1 MEAYAQSNETEAK
14 VIPPA
19 QTGAIW
25 KTFWILLI
33 LTAIEFAI
41 AFNMPNNHYRVA
53 IFATM
58 TIVKA
63 FFIVGEFMH
72 LKQEAKTLIW
82 AVLFPVI
89 TIAWLLLA
97 LLLEGGAHR

>member
-1 MEAYAQSNETEAK
+1 MDSHSQVIEKK
-14 VIPPA
+14 VIAPA
-19 QTGAIW
+19 QTAAIW

-41 AFNMPNNHYRVA
+41 AFTMPNNRWRVG
-53 IFATM
+53 IFSTM

-72 LKQEAKTLIW
+72 LKHEVKVLIW

-89 TIAWLLLA
+89 TIAWLLVA

>member
-1 MEAYAQSNETEAK
+1 MALQTQTTEQK
-14 VIPPA
+14 VISPA
-19 QTGAIW
+19 QTAAIW

-33 LTAIEFAI
+33 LTGIEFAI
-41 AFNMPNNHYRVA
+41 AFTMPNNRYRVA
-53 IFATM
+53 IFSTM

-72 LKQEAKTLIW
+72 LKNEVKILIW

-89 TIAWLLLA
+89 TIAWLLVA
-97 LLLEGGAHR
+97 LLLEGGAH

>member
-1 MEAYAQSNETEAK
+1 MTSEAQVTEQK
-14 VIPPA
+14 VIAPA

-25 KTFWILLI
+25 RTFWILLI
-33 LTAIEFAI
+33 LTAIEFII
-41 AFNMPNNHYRVA
+41 AFTMPSNHLRVA
-53 IFATM
+53 IFAGM

-72 LKQEAKTLIW
+72 LKHEVKVLIW

-89 TIAWLLLA
+89 TIAWLLVA

>member
-1 MEAYAQSNETEAK
+1 MASQAQLTEEKTIA
-14 VIPPA
+14 PA

-25 KTFWILLI
+25 RTFWILLG
-33 LTAIEFAI
+33 LTAVEFAI
-41 AFNMPNNHYRVA
+41 AFTMPSNRWRVA
-53 IFATM
+53 IFSTM

-72 LKQEAKTLIW
+72 LKNEVKVLIW

-97 LLLEGGAHR
+97 LLLEGGAHK

>member
-1 MEAYAQSNETEAK
+1 MDSHSQVIEEK
-14 VIPPA
+14 VIAPA

-41 AFNMPNNHYRVA
+41 AFTMPNNHWRVA
-53 IFATM
+53 IFSTM

-72 LKQEAKTLIW
+72 LKHEVKVLIW

-89 TIAWLLLA
+89 TIAWLLVA

>member
-1 MEAYAQSNETEAK
+1 MDSHSQVIEEK
-14 VIPPA
+14 VIAPA

-41 AFNMPNNHYRVA
+41 AFTMPNNRWRVG
-53 IFATM
+53 IFSTM

-63 FFIVGEFMH
+63 FFIVGEIMH
-72 LKQEAKTLIW
+72 LKNEVKVLIW

-89 TIAWLLLA
+89 TIAWLLVA